1 MDEVRVSDI
10 LKPSATDGKNRI
22 HDAEAGDMPLLKR
35 FVAACAGDSSLLDR
49 PCGDGLVALH
59 YARHGGVAAVLLDG
73 GADPNVCTARGW
85 TPLMEAVWEDQ
96 RDTVLMLLDSG
107 ADVDAQ
113 DDMGRTALY
122 YAVSQGSP
130 AERILLNHG
139 ATVTPAVQGL
149 LAERK
154 AAYLHPGTG

>member
-1 MDEVRVSDI
+1 MDEKEVRVSDI

-22 HDAEAGDMPLLKR
+22 HDAAEAGDVPLLKR
-35 FVAACAGDSSLLDR
+35 F
-49 PCGDGLVALH
+49 
-59 YARHGGVAAVLLDG
+59 VAAVLLDG
-73 GADPNVCTARGW
+73 GADPNVCTAHGW

-149 LAERK
+149 LAERE
-154 AAYLHPGTG
+154 AAYLHARTG